1 MRTVLAE
8 KTQWLWQWGWPP
20 GQRCCQKPE
29 RSYLVSSCHQF
40 FRNTLKIQ
48 KRMSFDFSVCLRCFM
63 IKCWAT
69 TSKRTSREDDIN
81 DTLEHFNYKVHSPVI
96 DFYQRWRPQEKQ
108 GHKCQDRDGQRPARN
123 HQHVNHVEVHPALRG
138 WLAPAGL
145 QRVTAL
151 KLRLQSK
158 GEEVK
163 RKRKVKDPGCV
174 KIRKRESGQLL

>member
-48 KRMSFDFSVCLRCFM
+48 KKDVFRLFCMFKMFHDKMLSHHQQKDKQRR
-63 IKCWAT
+63 WHY
-69 TSKRTSREDDIN
+69 

-145 QRVTAL
+145 QKVTAL

-163 RKRKVKDPGCV
+163 GKRKVKDPGCV